1 MGAVVSLSAALG
13 DGRLYRAGRP
23 LARTTEAVAS
33 GLDVLDAAL
42 PWGGFPRAALTE
54 LLLPAD
60 GIGELGLL
68 LPALRRIA
76 RRERIAFVAP
86 PWIPYAPALAEAGL
100 PLERLT
106 WVDAPPPRAAWASEQ
121 CLRAG
126 CFGAVLGWV
135 GSGDDRVMRR
145 LQVAAT
151 DGSALG
157 IALRPLRHARN
168 PSPAAL
174 RLALAAQG
182 DGLEI
187 RVLKCR
193 GAVAPSQPLHAARAH

>member
-1 MGAVVSLSAALG
+1 MSAAVSLSDALG

-23 LARTTEAVAS
+23 LARTAEAVAS
-33 GLDVLDAAL
+33 GIAVLDRAL

-54 LLLPAD
+54 LLLPVG
-60 GIGELGLL
+60 GIGEMGLL
-68 LPALRRIA
+68 LPALRHIA

-106 WVDAPPPRAAWASEQ
+106 WVEAPPQRAAWASEQ

-126 CFGAVLGWV
+126 CFGAVLGWI
-135 GSGDDRVMRR
+135 GGGDDRVMRR
-145 LQVAAT
+145 LQVAAS
-151 DGSALG
+151 DGSAFG
-157 IALRPLRHARN
+157 VALRPLRHARN

-174 RLALAAQG
+174 RLALAAHG
-182 DGLEI
+182 DALEI

-193 GAVAPSQPLHAARAH
+193 GAVAPAQPLHAVRH